1 MNNPSTFSVNGA
13 ADLLE
18 RDRRT
23 IRRALA
29 MVPPDAKETGSPR
42 WRLRTIL
49 DALAA
54 HERRTGH
61 ERPRAHD
68 GGRDAVLEEIEQL
81 SAKLD
86 AGFNQMAAEPDMA
99 RRREMATEVGPLVG
113 ALNRTIARSHEFVP
127 PDERPFVKLGTD
139 QILRQAIA
147 NFMGLCQYELYDDDG
162 AADAAR
168 QQTCL

>member
-1 MNNPSTFSVNGA
+1 MSNPSTFSVNGA

-29 MVPPDAKETGSPR
+29 MVPPDAKESGNPR
-42 WRLRTIL
+42 WRLRTVL
-49 DALAA
+49 DALDA

-61 ERPRAHD
+61 ERSGMRHGD
-68 GGRDAVLEEIEQL
+68 RDAVLDEIERL
-81 SAKLD
+81 GAKLD
-86 AGFNQMAAEPDMA
+86 AGFGQMAGEPDVA
-99 RRREMATEVGPLVG
+99 RRRKMASQVGPLVG
-113 ALNRTIARSHEFVP
+113 ALNRAIERSHEFGP

-147 NFMGLCQYELYDDDG
+147 NFMGLCQYELSDADH
-162 AADAAR
+162 AADAA
-168 QQTCL
+168 

>member
-29 MVPPDAKETGSPR
+29 MVPPDAKESGNPR

-49 DALAA
+49 DALDA

-61 ERPRAHD
+61 ERSWAHD
-68 GGRDAVLEEIEQL
+68 GDRDAVIVEIERIT
-81 SAKLD
+81 AKLE
-86 AGFNQMAAEPDMA
+86 AGFDRMQTEVDVA

-113 ALNRTIARSHEFVP
+113 ALIRAIECSHKHVP
-127 PDERPFVKLGTD
+127 PDELLFVKRGTD
-139 QILRQAIA
+139 GIVGQAIGR
-147 NFMGLCQYELYDDDG
+147 FLQLCEWQLDDG
-162 AADAAR
+162 VA
-168 QQTCL
+168 